1 MKNQHNTVNKKAFR
15 KHMKRATTWGAF
27 GLGALSVAVGPLAV
41 AHNRMDNLG
50 WYAGASVGQSRSKIA
65 DGQIASQLQSQG
77 FTGSSISNDSQ
88 GTGFKLFGGYQFD
101 RYFALE
107 GGYFNLGDFGYSATT
122 VPAGT
127 SNGSI
132 RLQGVNM
139 DAVGI
144 LPITRQFSAFGRLGV
159 TYMDAR
165 DQFSGSGADAA
176 PNTVASKSEFNY
188 KYGVGLQYALTHALT
203 MRAEAERY
211 RLKDAIG
218 NSGDVD
224 LVSVGLVY
232 HFGGKDDSR
241 SYRRVARSS
250 EAQTPYQTPY
260 VAAKPRAHKAAVVVK
275 LVTLGDVYFNYNKA
289 TLTPKGK
296 AVLDR
301 NIRIMKR
308 NPNDRF
314 RIAGYTSAAGTT
326 AYNQKLSVGRARS
339 VSNYLIHHGG
349 IAPDRLT
356 RIGFGDTR
364 PAEYEATPSH
374 LDSKAAKA
382 NMRVLFEIIV
392 K

>member
-1 MKNQHNTVNKKAFR
+1 MKNQHSIVNKKAFR
-15 KHMKRATTWGAF
+15 EHMKRVTTWGAF
-27 GLGALSVAVGPLAV
+27 GLGALSVAAGPLAV
-41 AHNRMDNLG
+41 AQSRMDNLG
-50 WYAGASVGQSRSKIA
+50 WYAGANIGQSRSKIA

-127 SNGSI
+127 SNGGI

-144 LPITRQFSAFGRLGV
+144 LPITRRFSAFGRLGV
-159 TYMDAR
+159 TYVDAR
-165 DQFSGSGADAA
+165 DQFSGSGADSA
-176 PNTVASKSEFNY
+176 PNTVASKREFNY

-232 HFGGKDDSR
+232 HFGGKNGSR

-250 EAQTPYQTPY
+250 ETRTPY
-260 VAAKPRAHKAAVVVK
+260 VAARPRAHKAAVVVK
-275 LVTLGDVYFNYNKA
+275 IVTLGDVYFNYNKA

-308 NPNDRF
+308 NPNDQF

-326 AYNQKLSVGRARS
+326 AYNQKLSEGRARS

-364 PAEYEATPSH
+364 PAEYETTPSD
-374 LDSKAAKA
+374 LDSRAAKA
-382 NMRVLFEIIV
+382 NMRVLFEITV

>member
-1 MKNQHNTVNKKAFR
+1 MKNQHSIVARKAFK
-15 KHMKRATTWGAF
+15 KHATRATTWGAF
-27 GLGALSVAVGPLAV
+27 GLGALSVVGGPLAV
-41 AHNRMDNLG
+41 AHNRVDNLG
-50 WYAGASVGQSRSKIA
+50 WYAGANIGQSRAKIA

-132 RLQGVNM
+132 KLQGVNM

-144 LPITRQFSAFGRLGV
+144 LPITPRFSAFGRLGV
-159 TYMDAR
+159 TYVDAR
-165 DQFSGSGADAA
+165 DNFSGSGADYA
-176 PNTVASKSEFNY
+176 PNTTASKHEFNY
-188 KYGVGLQYALTHALT
+188 KYGIGLQYALTHALT

-211 RLKDAIG
+211 RVKDAIG
-218 NSGDVD
+218 NSGDAD

-232 HFGGKDDSR
+232 HFGGKNGSHSR
-241 SYRRVARSS
+241 RRVARAD
-250 EAQTPYQTPY
+250 ETQTPY
-260 VAAKPRAHKAAVVVK
+260 VAARPRAHKAAAVVK
-275 LVTLGDVYFNYNKA
+275 VITLGDVYFNYNKA

-301 NIRIMKR
+301 NIQIMKN
-308 NPNDRF
+308 NPNDQF

-326 AYNQKLSVGRARS
+326 AYNQELSEGRARS

-364 PAEYEATPSH
+364 PAEYEANPSH
-374 LDSKAAKA
+374 LNSSAAKA
-382 NMRVLFEIIV
+382 NMRVLFEITV